1 MTTGREGALTR
12 EEDAVIRALLPAVTA
27 MLKAFDA
34 DLLRAERMTHSEF
47 LVLMF
52 LSEAPARTL
61 RLSELAALT
70 QKSLS
75 AVSRAVGRLEN
86 DGLVRRVQAAED
98 GRGFNAVLTDAG
110 LAGLEHARA
119 THAASIRRHLIDHLG
134 DIDLDGLARSLE
146 SIASSAGSAP
156 TSRRSSPGR

>member
-1 MTTGREGALTR
+1 MTTGQKGALTR
-12 EEDAVIRALLPAVTA
+12 DEDAVIRALLPAVTA

-52 LSEAPARTL
+52 LAEAPERTL

-75 AVSRAVGRLEN
+75 AVSRAVGRLE
-86 DGLVRRVQAAED
+86 DDALVRRVQAAED

-110 LAGLEHARA
+110 LAALEYARA
-119 THAASIRRHLIDHLG
+119 THVASIRRHLIDHLDG
-134 DIDLDGLARSLE
+134 VDLSALARSLE

-156 TSRRSSPGR
+156 ASRRNGTRR